1 MSGLELLVFAALAG
15 SFMLCGL
22 LTRRLIT
29 PAGPVDAELR
39 RLPQRV
45 IAAPSNNDSISVRFD
60 RWMHQTLRGSG
71 IGMSIGMIV
80 LISILAAILTA
91 TATFLF
97 GASLPIQLFLSLS
110 VLFLLPIVLLILKR
124 RRLKEFSNQLPPTL
138 DLISRAVGAG
148 ESFEGAIGIA
158 AKAAKEPVRR
168 EMMQCVRQF
177 EMGTPTAAV
186 TSSFAQ
192 RVPTM
197 EVRIFAHTV
206 SVHRELGGKLAKGL
220 ERLAKVIRDRREYV
234 QKVNSMTSLG
244 RFSIG
249 AISLMGV
256 FVLAYLTIF
265 QPEYLTKLSS
275 SELGLKMI
283 GYAIISEIV
292 GLLWVAMTLK
302 IEY

>member
-97 GASLPIQLFLSLS
+97 GASLPIQLFLS
-110 VLFLLPIVLLILKR
+110 
-124 RRLKEFSNQLPPTL
+124 
-138 DLISRAVGAG
+138 
-148 ESFEGAIGIA
+148 
-158 AKAAKEPVRR
+158 
-168 EMMQCVRQF
+168 
-177 EMGTPTAAV
+177 
-186 TSSFAQ
+186 
-192 RVPTM
+192 
-197 EVRIFAHTV
+197 
-206 SVHRELGGKLAKGL
+206 
-220 ERLAKVIRDRREYV
+220 
-234 QKVNSMTSLG
+234 
-244 RFSIG
+244 
-249 AISLMGV
+249 
-256 FVLAYLTIF
+256 
-265 QPEYLTKLSS
+265 
-275 SELGLKMI
+275 
-283 GYAIISEIV
+283 
-292 GLLWVAMTLK
+292 
-302 IEY
+302 